1 MARMSSTSAMNR
13 LVERLSRLPGI
24 GKRSAQ
30 RLAFH
35 LIKQPADEVNAL
47 AAALIEMKRNTK
59 QCSICHNLTESDPC
73 PICGDE
79 QRDSGVVLVVEQPS
93 DVVSFEQLGLFKGVY
108 HVLMGRL
115 APLDGIGAGDLT
127 IDLLL
132 ERVRRGRVDAKP
144 QAAETSHP
152 TPHTPHPGIR
162 EVIIGTN
169 ATIEGDGTAM
179 YLVQELN
186 KLGVHV
192 TRLARGLPFGSP
204 MELVSKAVLA
214 DALQGR
220 RGVDG

>member
-1 MARMSSTSAMNR
+1 MPYNTGMARMSSTSAMNR

-24 GKRSAQ
+24 GKRSAE

-47 AAALIEMKRNTK
+47 ASALVEMKRNTK

-73 PICGDE
+73 PVCSDP
-79 QRDSGVVLVVEQPS
+79 QRDAGTVLVVEQPS
-93 DVVSFEQLGLFKGVY
+93 DVISFEQLGLFKGVY

-127 IDLLL
+127 IGPLL
-132 ERVRRGRVDAKP
+132 ERVKRGQGDAKP
-144 QAAETSHP
+144 QAAESAHP
-152 TPHTPHPGIR
+152 IHEI
-162 EVIIGTN
+162 IIGTN

-186 KLGVHV
+186 KLGVKV
-192 TRLARGLPFGSP
+192 TRLARGLPYGSP